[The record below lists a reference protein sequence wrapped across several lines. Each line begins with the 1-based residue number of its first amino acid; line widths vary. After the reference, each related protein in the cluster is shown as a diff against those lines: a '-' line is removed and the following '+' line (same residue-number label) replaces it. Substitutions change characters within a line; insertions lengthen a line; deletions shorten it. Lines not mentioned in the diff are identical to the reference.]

1 MSIKKYIPNAITSM
15 NRVCGIIGVIF
26 AFKARFDL
34 AFYLMIA
41 AAVFDFMDGLAA
53 RALGAYSDMGKEL
66 DSLCEMVS
74 FGVLPSVMLYSL
86 MRSCSFGETVWC
98 YIPLIISLFSALR
111 LAKFNVDER
120 QGSSFL
126 GLPTPACALLCA
138 SLCLF
143 VCASPDS
150 FLAIW
155 AAGPVFIPLLSAVL
169 SFLLVCELPMFSFK
183 FHRDDTKVL
192 KLKRLLYVLLLLVC
206 AVVILAFRV
215 HWSAIV
221 LCAVVFYI
229 LKNIVYYFAK
239 L

>member
-1 MSIKKYIPNAITSM
+1 M
-15 NRVCGIIGVIF
+15 
-26 AFKARFDL
+26 
-34 AFYLMIA
+34 
-41 AAVFDFMDGLAA
+41 
-53 RALGAYSDMGKEL
+53 
-66 DSLCEMVS
+66 
-74 FGVLPSVMLYSL
+74 
-86 MRSCSFGETVWC
+86 
-98 YIPLIISLFSALR
+98 
-111 LAKFNVDER
+111 
-120 QGSSFL
+120 
-126 GLPTPACALLCA
+126 
-138 SLCLF
+138 
-143 VCASPDS
+143 
-150 FLAIW
+150 
-155 AAGPVFIPLLSAVL
+155 FIPLLSAVL